1 VRYKLAYKHHVP
13 ISAFDQLE
21 RTQNVIRRSLKSRT
35 SDRSSRAVLFPLR
48 LLPFLPALSVRL
60 KTVFA
65 LAVVVAIVSHA
76 LV

>member
-1 VRYKLAYKHHVP
+1 M
-13 ISAFDQLE
+13 
-21 RTQNVIRRSLKSRT
+21 IRRSLKSRT

-60 KTVFA
+60 KIVFA
-65 LAVVVAIVSHA
+65 LGVVVAIVSHA